1 MKAARPSRLPIAA
14 CALLAASLGAAV
26 VLEPRELPTPLIGKP
41 APAFQLP
48 DLDQPGKPRS
58 SAQMLGQVWVL
69 NVWAS
74 WCAPCRDEHPL
85 LVSLAR
91 DSGVALVGLN
101 HKDDQRDAQEWLR
114 GSGNPYGATAVDRDG
129 RTGVDYGVRGVPQT
143 FVIDR
148 AGVVRHTHIGPL
160 TRQIWTSEILP
171 LIRRLQ
177 APLPAP

>member
-1 MKAARPSRLPIAA
+1 MNAARPSRLPIAA

-26 VLEPRELPTPLIGKP
+26 VLEPQELPRPLIGKP

-48 DLDQPGKPRS
+48 DLGEPGKRLS

-91 DSGVALVGLN
+91 DSGVVLVGLN
-101 HKDDQRDAQEWLR
+101 HKDDSRDAQEWLHR
-114 GSGNPYGATAVDRDG
+114 LGNPYVATAVDRDG
-129 RTGVDYGVRGVPQT
+129 RTGVDYGVLGVPQT

-148 AGVVRHTHIGPL
+148 TGVVRHSHIGPL
-160 TRQIWTSEILP
+160 TRQIWASELMP
-171 LIRRLQ
+171 LIRRLR
-177 APLPAP
+177 APSPAP